1 MKISTTELLIVLAVV
16 VVIFGPTQIPKLAK
30 MMGKSIKN
38 LRAGM
43 TEDDEEK
50 REQKPKSN
58 EKTEEGVGG
67 QDHGPFRPSAGA
79 SEPAAG
85 LRDMPDGG
93 LYGKP
98 LFCRD
103 IVELLTDIG
112 KAYGYSYVYIS
123 PQELLLE
130 HFSVALVASLCVSLA
145 PVLYQ
150 LWAFIRPGLKKREN
164 VFAVL
169 AMCFGLVCFAGGVY
183 FAYRLMLPFMLE
195 FLIGIT
201 EGTYISAAISVHNYI
216 SFLLTIFVIFGVVF
230 ELPVVSVLLTQ
241 LGLIKVEWMKKARKA
256 LLWSFSLW
264 LP

>member
-1 MKISTTELLIVLAVV
+1 MALSGHLRELRNRLLVCVICLTAVFTV
-16 VVIFGPTQIPKLAK
+16 SLYF
-30 MMGKSIKN
+30 
-38 LRAGM
+38 AG
-43 TEDDEEK
+43 
-50 REQKPKSN
+50 
-58 EKTEEGVGG
+58 
-67 QDHGPFRPSAGA
+67 
-79 SEPAAG
+79 
-85 LRDMPDGG
+85 
-93 LYGKP
+93 
-98 LFCRD
+98 D

-130 HFSVALVASLCVSLA
+130 HFSVALVASLCVSL
-145 PVLYQ
+145 PLILYQ

-256 LLWSFSLW
+256 IIVVIFFVAAVITPPDIVSQIMVAMPMLLLYEFSIILCW
-264 LP
+264 LLMKIRRRRDEKEEKAEAKA